1 MTRKIDTTF
10 LKSKIA
16 RRIFFLFISCAIFP
30 IAILASLTFGTISS
44 ALNQLARKELR
55 QTCKSTALDIYNNLL
70 IIESKINSI
79 SLNAE
84 IEDIRTSINLKH
96 PKEFFKDVTF
106 FKEHKTISQI
116 SGEVSLLPELT
127 DGALDHINSGE
138 ILIFTQDSKIF
149 MTRKMKPGL
158 IIAEIKK
165 DYLWGKEPQF
175 YVSDFNN
182 TILTDNS
189 PPFHI
194 NEKKQVIS
202 GHFEYSDKEETY
214 IGSFW
219 SIFLRSRFFTPYW
232 TIIMSKSRSDILQ
245 PMLTFKNIFILLS
258 VLSFLIVLLLSII
271 QIRRS
276 LVPIEILQ
284 EGTRKIA
291 SGDFRP
297 NIIIKSGDEFEELG
311 ESFNQMS
318 KELEEMNSILIQT
331 AKMKTIG
338 QMSSAIVHEINQ
350 PLTAIKGYLELI
362 LNFDDLPG
370 SSKKYFQIVCKSV
383 DRLSEI
389 AGKFKRFSRGSID
402 DPLSNISL
410 NDSLKTLHEVLEHQF
425 VKKEVEFSLDL
436 EEGLPLIMGNDN
448 NLQQVFMNLIVNA
461 LDAIEDENACKND
474 PKKPVI
480 KVNTHSN
487 NDHVIATVEDNG
499 PGIPLEVRKKIF
511 EPFFTTK
518 SAGKGTGL
526 GLAVIKSIIQHHK
539 GKIEIESKD
548 GMGTCFILTFP
559 TTPKQ

>member
-1 MTRKIDTTF
+1 MW
-10 LKSKIA
+10 
-16 RRIFFLFISCAIFP
+16 
-30 IAILASLTFGTISS
+30 
-44 ALNQLARKELR
+44 
-55 QTCKSTALDIYNNLL
+55 
-70 IIESKINSI
+70 
-79 SLNAE
+79 
-84 IEDIRTSINLKH
+84 
-96 PKEFFKDVTF
+96 V
-106 FKEHKTISQI
+106 
-116 SGEVSLLPELT
+116 
-127 DGALDHINSGE
+127 
-138 ILIFTQDSKIF
+138 
-149 MTRKMKPGL
+149 
-158 IIAEIKK
+158 
-165 DYLWGKEPQF
+165 
-175 YVSDFNN
+175 
-182 TILTDNS
+182 
-189 PPFHI
+189 
-194 NEKKQVIS
+194 
-202 GHFEYSDKEETY
+202 
-214 IGSFW
+214 
-219 SIFLRSRFFTPYW
+219 
-232 TIIMSKSRSDILQ
+232 
-245 PMLTFKNIFILLS
+245 
-258 VLSFLIVLLLSII
+258 VLLLSSI

-297 NIIIKSGDEFEELG
+297 NIKIKSGDEFEELG

-318 KELEEMNSILIQT
+318 KELEEMNSMLIQT

-410 NDSLKTLHEVLEHQF
+410 NDSLKTLHEILEHQF

-448 NLQQVFMNLIVNA
+448 NLQQVFMNSIVNA

-548 GMGTCFILTFP
+548 GIGTCFILTFP